1 MIFMKNFKF
10 KPVIILLMAVFSPT
24 YAATDLADVPL
35 AAGLSNSTA
44 IKPNIAMVI
53 DDSGSMDY
61 DYIPDGISGDRDH
74 KCFGYHLYNGMA
86 YNPALTYKPPYS
98 PSGSTYSDGI
108 TRYPDAVFSAAKYNG
123 YDTNSDTTDLT
134 NLRPTNGNSGY
145 YYGYYSAGSGWNTSY
160 YYYYYTTSTT
170 TSTGCES
177 NSSYTAITNADNI
190 TAPSGIN
197 AKTNYANWYAY
208 YRKRVYM
215 SKASVAEAFSSLEDK
230 YRIGLFF
237 LNGDNSGSSSQNSG
251 NDELAITD
259 FSGANRTSWFNNLFS
274 SVASG
279 ATPTRGALS
288 RMGRMY
294 AGKISG
300 WDPVQYS
307 CQRNFSIISSDGYW
321 NTGYETSSYGPKKID
336 NSTNVGNQDSGGTP
350 AVSAIAS
357 ITISD
362 NTGNKNN
369 GCYQITSISVG
380 TIELLNSSPIPSQ
393 CTTSRKTI
401 GSAIASSINAKNA
414 TTGYSANYSNGVVSI
429 TAPSS
434 AGNLTSTPNVV
445 VSKSSGNNTLSFSA
459 SGFSGYA
466 AATEGISAP
475 YKDNLNISDTLAD
488 IAYYYYNTDLR
499 TEDNGNCSNTIG
511 GTTYTGLCVNNV
523 FQSEKDKNPK
533 QHMTTY
539 TIGLGLSGEVLYQE
553 NYETAANTSS
563 LDYYDIVNSNADWP
577 DPETDVTGGN
587 TSIPARVD
595 DLWHAAVNGHGKY
608 YSTRD
613 PNSLAAALK
622 KSLTAINETIGSS
635 SAAATSS
642 LEPVAGDNYIYVA
655 LYRTAKWDGD
665 VKAYTIDPVSGVIS
679 SSAVWSAQTKLDTTI
694 SSANSGSDGRI
705 IKYFNSSATNKLKEF
720 TYTNISADSLGS
732 YFTSKCS
739 GNILSQ
745 CTNGTI
751 TDSAMKTAADSGTN
765 MVNFLRGQKTYE
777 MSSSTDTNQLYRE
790 RDHAL
795 GDIVNA
801 MPVYVKAPSF
811 TYGKFDATYT
821 TFQSN
826 NSARAGTVYAAANDG
841 MLHAFNADDG
851 TERWAYVPRFVMPN
865 MYKLADADYGNN
877 HTYFVDGSPT
887 AADICIN
894 PTTIT
899 ESSPSSSCSSSSD
912 WRTIVVGGLN
922 KGGRGLY
929 ALDVTDPT
937 NPKGLW
943 EFSET
948 DMGYTFGNPIVTRRK
963 DGKWVVIVSSG
974 YNNVSNGDGKGHLY
988 VINAYTGALLEK
1000 ISTTAGSTSY
1010 PSGLAK
1016 LNAWIDNAA
1025 LNTASVVYGGDL
1037 LGNLWRF
1044 DFDDNYSPSGN
1055 EAVLLANFSASGTPQ
1070 PITVKPE
1077 LAEVEYANVKHHV
1090 VMVGTGKYLGVS
1102 DPSDTQLQSI
1112 YSVSDNLYSSTGI
1125 GDARTSNLMVNRA
1138 ITTDDS
1144 GDSII
1149 RTVTGDEMNWTT
1161 KRGWYLDLADT
1172 GERVNV
1178 DMQLQYN
1185 ILTVATNVPSTDVC
1199 TSGGY
1204 AWFYNIDINTGKHL
1218 TTATDDA
1225 IAIKLTNNALVAGI
1239 KKVKLTTGKTVTIF
1253 TDTRGNITVESDPS
1267 ATSGTGTARR
1277 TMWRELFD

>member
-1 MIFMKNFKF
+1 MKFMLNFKIN
-10 KPVIILLMAVFSPT
+10 PVIILLMAVFSPN

-53 DDSGSMDY
+53 DDSGSMDD
-61 DYIPDGISGDRDH
+61 DYVPDGISGNRDH

-86 YNPALTYKPPYS
+86 YNPALTYKPPYN
-98 PSGSTYSDGI
+98 PTGSLYSDKVN
-108 TRYPDAVFSAAKYNG
+108 RYPDSVFTSAKNNG
-123 YDTNSDTTDLT
+123 YSDSSSTTNLENIWSSNDTN
-134 NLRPTNGNSGY
+134 GY
-145 YYGYYSAGSGWNTSY
+145 WYGYYNSGNKSY
-160 YYYYYTTSTT
+160 AYYYTTSA
-170 TSTGCES
+170 SISSSCG
-177 NSSYTAITNADNI
+177 NDSSYTAINNSSNI
-190 TAPSGIN
+190 TAPSGVD
-197 AKTNYANWYAY
+197 AKTNYANWYSY
-208 YRKRVYM
+208 YRKRIYM
-215 SKASVAEAFSSLEDK
+215 AKASVAEAFSSIDDN
-230 YRIGLFF
+230 YRVGLFF
-237 LNGDNSGSSSQNSG
+237 LNGDNSGSDLQNSA
-251 NDELAITD
+251 NKELAISD
-259 FSGANRTSWFNNLFS
+259 FSGVSRTSWFNNLFS
-274 SVASG
+274 SNASG
-279 ATPTRGALS
+279 NTPTRGALS

-321 NTGYETSSYGPKKID
+321 NTGYENDNYGPYDID
-336 NSTNVGNQDSGGTP
+336 NSLVGDQDGT
-350 AVSAIAS
+350 
-357 ITISD
+357 
-362 NTGNKNN
+362 
-369 GCYQITSISVG
+369 
-380 TIELLNSSPIPSQ
+380 
-393 CTTSRKTI
+393 
-401 GSAIASSINAKNA
+401 
-414 TTGYSANYSNGVVSI
+414 
-429 TAPSS
+429 
-434 AGNLTSTPNVV
+434 
-445 VSKSSGNNTLSFSA
+445 SSGL
-459 SGFSGYA
+459 
-466 AATEGISAP
+466 SAP
-475 YKDNLNISDTLAD
+475 YLDNLNAENTLAD
-488 IAYYYYNTDLR
+488 IAYYYYSADLR
-499 TEDNGNCSNTIG
+499 NEDDENCSNTING
-511 GTTYTGLCVNNV
+511 ITYTGLCVDNV
-523 FQSEKDKNPK
+523 FSSEKDSNPK

-539 TIGLGLSGEVLYQE
+539 TIGLGVSGKLLYQDD
-553 NYETAANTSS
+553 YETAVNTKS
-563 LDYYDIVNSNADWP
+563 LDYYDIVNSGSDWP
-577 DPETDVTGGN
+577 NPITNSST
-587 TSIPARVD
+587 ARID

-613 PNSLAAALK
+613 PASLATALK
-622 KSLTAINETIGSS
+622 KSLTSIGETTGSS

-665 VKAYTIDPVSGVIS
+665 VKAYTIDPISGVIS
-679 SSAVWSAQTKLDTTI
+679 SSSVWSAQTKLDTTI

-751 TDSAMKTAADSGTN
+751 TDSAMKTAADSGAN

-790 RDHAL
+790 RDHVL

-826 NSARAGTVYAAANDG
+826 NSARVGTVYAAANDG

-899 ESSPSSSCSSSSD
+899 ESSPSSSCSSASS

-929 ALDVTDPT
+929 ALDVTNPT
-937 NPKGLW
+937 DPKGLW

-963 DGKWVVIVSSG
+963 DGKWVVIASSG
-974 YNNVSNGDGKGHLY
+974 YNNVSSGDGEGHVY
-988 VINAYTGALLEK
+988 VIDAYTGEQLDK
-1000 ISTTAGSTSY
+1000 IDTNIGSADS

-1016 LNAWIDNAA
+1016 LNAWIENSA
-1025 LNTASVVYGGDL
+1025 LNTASAVYGGDL
-1037 LGNLWRF
+1037 LGNLWRI
-1044 DFDDNYSPSGN
+1044 DFDDNYSPSGK
-1055 EAVLLANFSASGTPQ
+1055 EAVLLANLSTSGTPQ
-1070 PITVKPE
+1070 PITIKPE
-1077 LAEVEYANVKHHV
+1077 LAEVEYANVKHRV

-1112 YSVSDNLYSSTGI
+1112 YGVSDNLYSSTGI

-1138 ITTDDS
+1138 VNTYKTK
-1144 GDSII
+1144 DSII
-1149 RTVTGDEMNWTT
+1149 RKVTGDEMNWTT

-1204 AWFYNIDINTGKHL
+1204 AWLYNIDINTGKHL
-1218 TTATDDA
+1218 TTAADDS

-1239 KKVKLTTGKTVTIF
+1239 KKVKLTTGKTVTII